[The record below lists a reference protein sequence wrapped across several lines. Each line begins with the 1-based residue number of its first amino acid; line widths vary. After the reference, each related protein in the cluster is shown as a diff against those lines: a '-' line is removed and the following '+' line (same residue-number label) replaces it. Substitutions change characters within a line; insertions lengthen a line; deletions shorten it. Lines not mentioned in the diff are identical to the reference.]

1 MAETES
7 SSQTVAGDSSIPLPA
22 LVLGLAGLI
31 PFIASA
37 AALWLGD
44 SVWRFDSGTALIA
57 YGAVIL
63 SFLGGIR
70 WGVEI
75 TQRPQRPA
83 TGALLFSVLP
93 SLLAWGAL
101 LVQSLINLPL
111 AVVTLIV
118 GFVLQFLSDR
128 RAARSNILP
137 LWFGKLRL
145 ILSVGATLSL
155 LAGLIALML

>member
-1 MAETES
+1 MTETEPS
-7 SSQTVAGDSSIPLPA
+7 PQTAESDSSIPLSA
-22 LVLGLAGLI
+22 LILGLAGLI
-31 PFIASA
+31 PFVATA
-37 AALWLGD
+37 AALWVGG

-75 TQRPQRPA
+75 TQHAQHPHA
-83 TGALLFSVLP
+83 AALLFSVLP
-93 SLLAWGAL
+93 SLIGWAAL
-101 LVQSLINLPL
+101 LIQSLINLPL
-111 AVVTLIV
+111 AVTALII
-118 GFVLQFLSDR
+118 GFVLQYLSDR

-145 ILSVGATLSL
+145 ILSAGATLSL
-155 LAGLIALML
+155 LAGLIALLL